1 MTTEIEHLKVEYS
14 TLDLAYELLVLKID
28 DPEEVYADPN
38 DEIRGHGGWLSHNQ
52 SLRIR
57 KEVVRNAYNR
67 LSVGELQYM
76 SHKDLDCTRSKWCT
90 DNEDESKLWDDDFFH
105 KSYGEIA
112 F

>member
-1 MTTEIEHLKVEYS
+1 MTTEIENLKDEYS

-57 KEVVRNAYNR
+57 KEVVRNVYYC
-67 LSVGELQYM
+67 LSEGELLYM
-76 SHKDLDCTRSKWCT
+76 NHRDRDCTRFPGPHGSP
-90 DNEDESKLWDDDFFH
+90 FF
-105 KSYGEIA
+105 
-112 F
+112 